1 MRAGPEPQPDV
12 VERGK
17 GRAGRLASSS
27 TLRGPAARI
36 SAEPAARRRDV
47 RGTLDT
53 HAVRH
58 LLRNRRIAVAAGVTL
73 VLVPTLFSIFPAWQ
87 QWAVGTRIVILA
99 GWFISAA
106 FVVWSTTIQSEQVD
120 ELVGEPLRRQTAARA
135 AAAQRLL
142 SALLDP
148 MAAGLPEHY
157 VIRVYLPNEQG
168 VLQPEYS
175 APSSEDAESW
185 EEGRG
190 ATGMAWETNGLIVAR
205 GDSVAD
211 GTYGLSQVQQR
222 RYANLA
228 TVASLPIQT
237 ARGQRMGVLSVSS
250 EQDDH
255 HLEDPQ
261 ALDDLTALADVV
273 ARVLIDV
280 LQLRS
285 D

>member
-1 MRAGPEPQPDV
+1 M
-12 VERGK
+12 
-17 GRAGRLASSS
+17 
-27 TLRGPAARI
+27 
-36 SAEPAARRRDV
+36 
-47 RGTLDT
+47 
-53 HAVRH
+53 RH
-58 LLRNRRIAVAAGVTL
+58 LLRNRQIAVAAGVTL

-157 VIRVYLPNEQG
+157 EIRVYLPNEQG
-168 VLQPEYS
+168 VLHPEYS

-250 EQDDH
+250 EQEDH